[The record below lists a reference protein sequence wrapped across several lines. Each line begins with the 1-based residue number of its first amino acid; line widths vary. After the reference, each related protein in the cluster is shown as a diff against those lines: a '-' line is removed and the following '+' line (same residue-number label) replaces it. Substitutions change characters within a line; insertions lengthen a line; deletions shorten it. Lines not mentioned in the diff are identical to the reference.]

1 MTFVCLCV
9 QLVFDF
15 EETKGMRDYC
25 LGCSVENSK
34 NFQKPSLSSFLSH
47 IVILRGVWSRTH
59 VSRTHI
65 ILIREDDFDHDDDA
79 SFWERCFCCWSDES
93 EEYYSLY

>member
-1 MTFVCLCV
+1 MHERLLFRVLGGKFKKFSKTVFVV
-9 QLVFDF
+9 V
-15 EETKGMRDYC
+15 
-25 LGCSVENSK
+25 
-34 NFQKPSLSSFLSH
+34 SFTH
-47 IVILRGVWSRTH
+47 RHHPQRGVWSRTH

-93 EEYYSLY
+93 EEYY

>member
-1 MTFVCLCV
+1 LCV

-15 EETKGMRDYC
+15 EETKGMPDYC
-25 LGCSVENSK
+25 LGFLMENSK
-34 NFQKPSLSSFLSH
+34 YFQKPSFVVVSFT
-47 IVILRGVWSRTH
+47 SRTH
-59 VSRTHI
+59 VSRAHI
-65 ILIREDDFDHDDDA
+65 ILIREDDFDRDDDDA